1 MQSFELSDPVG
12 RIQFALELYNL
23 GSMLKHEGDNL
34 ITSDAVS
41 KLRTTVQQYK
51 KDYCLPTFRSRQSTK
66 GKRKRSHSDEGDQ
79 TVGGRG
85 SARHSGSAAHQL
97 QAHGYG
103 LIPDSFEDESGGLW
117 ERLIQVRT
125 RNCFL
130 QPGFALTFDWQLPRH
145 VRTVYRVT
153 DPKRVELIAKQV
165 REHSNEL
172 AILQYLRNIQPQS
185 PHVISLIGTVST
197 RDWDWLILPKLLP
210 IVELSFN
217 TAGAQLHARLVRYSH
232 DLIKGLAY
240 LHTHRVAHLDIK
252 PNNLVC
258 TNHGPLQIID
268 FDSAVF
274 VQNEDE
280 KIKGLCGTHGWR
292 APEIGDDED
301 EVAPPPVFNP
311 IRADRWS
318 CGRVILELV
327 QDVGGEGAA
336 VVKFA
341 KRLMDVDP
349 NCRPSLLDWDG
360 LNPRFQVRS

>member
-1 MQSFELSDPVG
+1 
-12 RIQFALELYNL
+12 
-23 GSMLKHEGDNL
+23 
-34 ITSDAVS
+34 
-41 KLRTTVQQYK
+41 
-51 KDYCLPTFRSRQSTK
+51 
-66 GKRKRSHSDEGDQ
+66 
-79 TVGGRG
+79 
-85 SARHSGSAAHQL
+85 
-97 QAHGYG
+97 
-103 LIPDSFEDESGGLW
+103 
-117 ERLIQVRT
+117 
-125 RNCFL
+125 
-130 QPGFALTFDWQLPRH
+130 
-145 VRTVYRVT
+145 VYRVT

-280 KIKGLCGTHGWR
+280 KIQGLCGTHGWR
-292 APEIGDDED
+292 APEISNDEE
-301 EVAPPPVFNP
+301 EVEPPPVFSP

-327 QDVGGEGAA
+327 QNVGGEGAA

-360 LNPRFQVRS
+360 LKDCGNPRLQVRSC